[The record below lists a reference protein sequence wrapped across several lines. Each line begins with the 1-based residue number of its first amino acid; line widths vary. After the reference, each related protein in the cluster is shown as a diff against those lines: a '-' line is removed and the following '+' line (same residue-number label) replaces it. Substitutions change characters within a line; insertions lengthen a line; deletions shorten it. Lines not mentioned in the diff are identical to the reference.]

1 MSVSVLQEVHLQHV
15 EGAVDVGGLPENQRR
30 QATRKLHAAMASCLE
45 GGGGRGSFKRQAEL
59 EKAFAEKARQEPRQ
73 PGKTEGQLP
82 APPFACAAASWHVS
96 TPEREEPN
104 QPPDSPTPA
113 ALGPGAPLSS
123 PKPL

>member
-1 MSVSVLQEVHLQHV
+1 
-15 EGAVDVGGLPENQRR
+15 
-30 QATRKLHAAMASCLE
+30 MASQKTNDGKPLE
-45 GGGGRGSFKRQAEL
+45 SFTLQWRAAWKGGGGRGSFKRQAEL
-59 EKAFAEKARQEPRQ
+59 EKAFTEKARQEPRQ

>member
-1 MSVSVLQEVHLQHV
+1 
-15 EGAVDVGGLPENQRR
+15 
-30 QATRKLHAAMASCLE
+30 MASQKTNDRKPLE
-45 GGGGRGSFKRQAEL
+45 SFTLQWRAAGNGGGGGLKRQAEL
-59 EKAFAEKARQEPRQ
+59 EKAFTEKARQEPRQ